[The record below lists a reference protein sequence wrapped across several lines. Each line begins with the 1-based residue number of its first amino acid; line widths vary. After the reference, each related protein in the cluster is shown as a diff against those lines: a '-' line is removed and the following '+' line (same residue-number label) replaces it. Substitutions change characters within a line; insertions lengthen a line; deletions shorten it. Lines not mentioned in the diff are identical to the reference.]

1 MIGLRRLYCYRN
13 GVFRLVDV
21 PTLNVDSKKSELIL
35 KGWLIE
41 DDIPV

>member
-13 GVFRLVDV
+13 GVFRLIDV
-21 PTLNVDSKKSELIL
+21 PAIHVDTKKTELIL